1 MPQALYKDQKSILY
15 MENFSKEKE
24 LTSEELEKEPEWMII
39 LTKILKKKG
48 LLNNQNTQETD
59 QEKLPL
65 PLTKS

>member
-1 MPQALYKDQKSILY
+1 LPQALYKDQKSILY